1 MKLLQVERSIT
12 ERTSLWLLNIAN
24 DSGVG
29 SVSETAH
36 KTRIELVCGVKRIL
50 HVPEEDHRVTARHA
64 SIRLS
69 GRASPIMVRG
79 GLGLWWN
86 HDTPLSSA
94 PFFLVPRRQGAHY
107 ELCFIL
113 PHLAQVHHS
122 LSMKFPQL

>member
-50 HVPEEDHRVTARHA
+50 HVRRSSSHRSAR
-64 SIRLS
+64 
-69 GRASPIMVRG
+69 
-79 GLGLWWN
+79 
-86 HDTPLSSA
+86 
-94 PFFLVPRRQGAHY
+94 
-107 ELCFIL
+107 
-113 PHLAQVHHS
+113 
-122 LSMKFPQL
+122 